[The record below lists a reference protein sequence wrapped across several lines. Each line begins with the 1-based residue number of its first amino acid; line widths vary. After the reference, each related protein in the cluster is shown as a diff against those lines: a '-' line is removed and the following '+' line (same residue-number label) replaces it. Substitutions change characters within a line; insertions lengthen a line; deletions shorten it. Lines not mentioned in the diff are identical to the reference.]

1 MKGRIYF
8 LQGEEREWEERE
20 KRGRRR
26 KNSTRV
32 QPLLFRPHTRHHRE
46 EHSDKLLTLP
56 QKVVFGHR
64 MTVHMLFKV
73 HECRPLGDACLAH
86 AINFLLINIKIIK
99 RLSRYRPNLLII
111 KKKQPKNTQIS
122 QVASFYFFL
131 LLKI

>member
-20 KRGRRR
+20 KRWRRR
-26 KNSTRV
+26 KKSTRV

-46 EHSDKLLTLP
+46 EHNDKLLTLP
-56 QKVVFGHR
+56 QKVVFGHG

-73 HECRPLGDACLAH
+73 HECRPFGDACLAH

-99 RLSRYRPNLLII
+99 RLSRHRPNLLII
-111 KKKQPKNTQIS
+111 KKT
-122 QVASFYFFL
+122 A
-131 LLKI
+131 